1 MGVVKGPHS
10 FLHDPNPCV
19 AVTKKTQSN
28 PLIDGFFSKLSR
40 EASGAEE
47 N

>member
-10 FLHDPNPCV
+10 FLHDPNPLV

-28 PLIDGFFSKLSR
+28 PLIDGFFSKLS